1 MPGTV
6 QQKVKFLTVAELV
19 KSTKMCAHL
28 YWAFKLAHLYWA
40 SLRNL
45 PNINVCQAY
54 SFQKAL
60 LKRAKSYL
68 QGKGTRY
75 RLNNVSCISSAF
87 S

>member
-1 MPGTV
+1 MPGTL
-6 QQKVKFLTVAELV
+6 QQKVKFLTVAEVL
-19 KSTKMCAHL
+19 KSSKII
-28 YWAFKLAHLYWA
+28 

-60 LKRAKSYL
+60 PKHAKSYL
-68 QGKGTRY
+68 QGKGMRY

>member
-19 KSTKMCAHL
+19 KSTKII
-28 YWAFKLAHLYWA
+28 

>member
-6 QQKVKFLTVAELV
+6 QQKIKSLAVAEVV
-19 KSTKMCAHL
+19 KSTKI
-28 YWAFKLAHLYWA
+28 

-60 LKRAKSYL
+60 LKHAKSYL
-68 QGKGTRY
+68 HGKGTTY
-75 RLNNVSCISSAF
+75 RLNNVSCISSSF